1 MRTSDERV
9 DELGVK
15 IRLLGERV
23 DSLTATVTAARG
35 DARPARGRP
44 CRLRERLDHG
54 SSRLDDVTA
63 ELRRLERDDTLAERL
78 DTLQVAVVSA
88 SGALADREEEATALR
103 ARIDE
108 AYSRVGSVV
117 GELQQHGDRA
127 LEAGRV
133 ARDAPAHDRG
143 CSSKA
148 EPRS

>member
-9 DELGVK
+9 DELGGK

-23 DSLTATVTAARG
+23 DSVTATVTAA
-35 DARPARGRP
+35 AATLGR
-44 CRLRERLDHG
+44 READLAALRERLDHG

-117 GELQQHGDRA
+117 GELQRTVDRS

-143 CSSKA
+143 
-148 EPRS
+148 